1 MDLNPDIRHK
11 FENQIFE
18 MKIDEFQ
25 AYKHFFKAD
34 NKGFVNYMNH
44 YMSGNIKK
52 KEDIDKFLY
61 LFENLKNEI
70 MDVSPFLS
78 VNINRIFGLMIRNNY
93 FKQVAEYSYLLESCA
108 NIKSL
113 DLLNECI
120 VSKNMVKFLTN
131 VEIYR
136 IKKLVFELS
145 NKYKRNDIAYKIQV
159 DLEKEDLNWVD
170 MI

>member
-1 MDLNPDIRHK
+1 MDITPDIKYK

-25 AYKHFFKAD
+25 TYKHFFKND

-44 YMSGNIKK
+44 YLSTSIKK
-52 KEDIDKFLY
+52 KEDLDKFLY
-61 LFENLKNEI
+61 LIENLKNEL

-78 VNINRIFGLMIRNNY
+78 ININRIFALMIRNNY
-93 FKQVAEYSYLLESCA
+93 FKQVAEYSYLLECCA
-108 NIKSL
+108 NIKTL
-113 DLLNECI
+113 DLLNEC
-120 VSKNMVKFLTN
+120 VMSKNMVKFLSN

-170 MI
+170 TI